1 MVLKILLTNDDGIHA
16 PGLLAAAR
24 ALATVGEL
32 HVVAPSREQSGV
44 GSALTLHEAIQA
56 DPLSIE
62 ELLGEEAKP
71 QYPVTVFSVQGTPAD
86 SCVLALER
94 LVGRVDLVVSGINR
108 GSNLGADILVSGTV
122 GAALQGFVRGF
133 PTLAVSVA
141 SVQNPQFDGA
151 ARLLRLVAG
160 QIGQTPPA
168 EPFFLNINV
177 PSLALTGVNGVQIT
191 RLGGRSYGESV
202 SEESV
207 SGEGLTGPK
216 QYRIS
221 RNRPIPGDNPEGTD
235 IWALKNNRISIT
247 PLQVN
252 LTNGEQIPQLEGL
265 LADLPAKLL
274 QRQD

>member
-24 ALATVGEL
+24 ALASVGEL
-32 HVVAPSREQSGV
+32 HIVAPSREQSGV
-44 GSALTLHEAIQA
+44 GSALTLHDAIQVTPVEI
-56 DPLSIE
+56 D
-62 ELLGEEAKP
+62 ELLGDEDRP
-71 QYPVTVFSVQGTPAD
+71 QYPITAFSVLGTPAD
-86 SCVLALER
+86 SCVLALEQ

-122 GAALQGFVRGF
+122 GAALQGYLRGF
-133 PTLAVSVA
+133 PTLAVSVG

-151 ARLLRLVAG
+151 ARLLGLLASQLRR
-160 QIGQTPPA
+160 TPPEEA
-168 EPFFLNINV
+168 FFLNVNLPNV
-177 PSLALTGVNGVQIT
+177 PLSGINGVQIT

-202 SEESV
+202 REE
-207 SGEGLTGPK
+207 GFEETK
-216 QYRIS
+216 RYRIS
-221 RNRPIPGDNPEGTD
+221 RNKPITGDNPEGTD

-252 LTNGEQIPQLEGL
+252 LTNGEQIPQLESL
-265 LADLPAKLL
+265 LADLPAQLL